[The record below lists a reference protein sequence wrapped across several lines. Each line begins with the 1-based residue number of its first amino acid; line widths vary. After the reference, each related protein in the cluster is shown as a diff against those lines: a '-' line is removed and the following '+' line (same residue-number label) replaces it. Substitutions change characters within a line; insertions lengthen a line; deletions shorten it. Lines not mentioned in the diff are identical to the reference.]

1 MSPNM
6 SDQELESILSGLVK
20 KKEKKIPLND
30 FIGQN
35 LNKNPEIKRI
45 MNNLIIQMVK
55 LVFHDVHSH
64 KEVHT
69 SLDQYSFI
77 IIQDVSKSE
86 YELRLINIDRLKKAG
101 AILKNRN

>member
-1 MSPNM
+1 L
-6 SDQELESILSGLVK
+6 SDHEIESISSRLVK
-20 KKEKKIPLND
+20 KNEKKIPLID

-35 LNKNPEIKRI
+35 LNINPEIKRA

-69 SLDQYSFI
+69 SLD
-77 IIQDVSKSE
+77 
-86 YELRLINIDRLKKAG
+86 
-101 AILKNRN
+101 